1 MLGVS
6 LCPAAGLS
14 RGRLG
19 SGPAADG
26 LRLGE
31 APTSAPCPLG
41 PSPRLCARGAWPH
54 GRALSQ
60 KNEGIE
66 GKCLPGN
73 GGAGRIQLLKF
84 LVWEEQSPQLA
95 SNWPMWL
102 QPPPPTW
109 AALWHQA
116 SFSSLVLAVA
126 QLVMGP
132 ATSSSHSKQ
141 RGGLGSSRG
150 TGARVQLGFLWPKGL
165 NKH

>member
-1 MLGVS
+1 MS

-102 QPPPPTW
+102 QPPPPLGPLSGIRLRSPRWFSQWPSWSWGRPPRPLTPSREG
-109 AALWHQA
+109 A
-116 SFSSLVLAVA
+116 SAPRAGQVHVFS
-126 QLVMGP
+126 
-132 ATSSSHSKQ
+132 
-141 RGGLGSSRG
+141 LGSSGPR
-150 TGARVQLGFLWPKGL
+150 A
-165 NKH
+165 